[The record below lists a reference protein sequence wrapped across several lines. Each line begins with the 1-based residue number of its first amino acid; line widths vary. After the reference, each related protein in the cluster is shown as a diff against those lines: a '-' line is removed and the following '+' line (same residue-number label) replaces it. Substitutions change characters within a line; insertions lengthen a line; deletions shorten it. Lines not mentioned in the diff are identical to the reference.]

1 MLKLAD
7 NRTTIGKTIQNMV
20 YTDPMAGKIYSEVW
34 YYDIHDV
41 EKGFDGW
48 MGGLVERIIAISRK
62 LGCLDCRDAFAVT
75 LKYLDLCVRWPS
87 QFTGACLRT

>member
-20 YTDPMAGKIYSEVW
+20 YTDPMAVKIYSEVW

-41 EKGFDGW
+41 EKRFDGW
-48 MGGLVERIIAISRK
+48 MRGLVERIIAISWK

-75 LKYLDLCVRWPS
+75 LKSPDLCLPWPN
-87 QFTGACLRT
+87 QFRGA